1 MTYWNA
7 KTIQLYEKRIDNAL
21 TARDRCAL
29 DSWGYEYWSR
39 VVAIL
44 LRKLNLGINKEE
56 RE

>member
-1 MTYWNA
+1 MSYWNA
-7 KTIQLYEKRIDNAL
+7 KTIQLYERRIDNAL

-29 DSWGYEYWSR
+29 DSWGYEYWGR